1 MTGREKQIR
10 KLQTELIAAV
20 KDHNSI
26 RIVMIEQQ
34 IKRLM
39 YEQVSL
45 QTAALESL
53 TVDEHVRA
61 VSLMNRVFVLGDL
74 IEEAALD
81 LEAYMRKTGVVKIGI
96 CEDARQIK
104 RLAGKYAKLV
114 DSYNDEGF
122 SESFAE
128 LCDSIRYSV
137 NNSFYKHEA
146 ALRPLIEKA
155 HGSKPKRE
163 PCRGGKENG

>member
-1 MTGREKQIR
+1 MTDREKQIR

-81 LEAYMRKTGVVKIGI
+81 LEAYMRKTGIVKIGI

-104 RLAGKYAKLV
+104 RLAGK
-114 DSYNDEGF
+114 
-122 SESFAE
+122 
-128 LCDSIRYSV
+128 
-137 NNSFYKHEA
+137 
-146 ALRPLIEKA
+146 
-155 HGSKPKRE
+155 
-163 PCRGGKENG
+163 